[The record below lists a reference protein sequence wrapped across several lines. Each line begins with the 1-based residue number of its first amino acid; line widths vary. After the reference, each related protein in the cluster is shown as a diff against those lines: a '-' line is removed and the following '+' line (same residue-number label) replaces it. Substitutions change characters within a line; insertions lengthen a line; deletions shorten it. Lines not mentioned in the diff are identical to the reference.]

1 MILDARFLRY
11 VLVGTLAFVVDLS
24 VTLALVV
31 LVPHYLVA
39 NTLGFMTANG
49 LQFFIA
55 HHWVFEGAAETT
67 PWKAYCATLGI
78 SVAGLALSNLLV
90 YAGVD
95 GLGLPLAVAKAVTAV
110 LVLGFNYLLRVALVY
125 RRP

>member
-1 MILDARFLRY
+1 MMFDARFLRY
-11 VLVGTLAFVVDLS
+11 ALVGTLAFVVDLS
-24 VTLALVV
+24 VTLALAAI
-31 LVPHYLVA
+31 VPHYLVA
-39 NTLGFMTANG
+39 NTLGFMAANG

-55 HHWVFEGAAETT
+55 HHWVFAGAAGTT

-95 GLGLPLAVAKAVTAV
+95 GMGLPLAVAKAATAV
-110 LVLGFNYLLRVALVY
+110 LVLGFNYLLRVVLVY
-125 RRP
+125 RQP